1 MSVKYKGS
9 WPALR
14 VTLMT
19 TFHKL
24 AHLKLTTATELD
36 TIIVPFYGKKLKDS
50 EGKQLT
56 GSHTDSQ

>member
-1 MSVKYKGS
+1 
-9 WPALR
+9 
-14 VTLMT
+14 MT